1 MLKMTQARFL
11 IATCRIGTALTLT
24 ITVQG
29 HGSRSFNRSLEA
41 NRVRASPMLEPKTRQ
56 NA

>member
-24 ITVQG
+24 VAVQG
-29 HGSRSFNRSLEA
+29 RGSRSFNRSLEA
-41 NRVRASPMLEPKTRQ
+41 NRVRASPMLAPKTRQ